1 MSDCDIL
8 HSKTESIELS
18 HGPVAAVDH
27 DAISL
32 GNVRRGSND
41 ADHSRETEFSGHDG
55 SMREKS
61 SEFGHNSGEQRE
73 VRSPT

>member
-1 MSDCDIL
+1 MSDSNTL
-8 HSKTESIELS
+8 RSKTESIELS
-18 HGPVAAVDH
+18 HGSVGAVYH

-61 SEFGHNSGEQRE
+61 AEFGHNSGEQRE